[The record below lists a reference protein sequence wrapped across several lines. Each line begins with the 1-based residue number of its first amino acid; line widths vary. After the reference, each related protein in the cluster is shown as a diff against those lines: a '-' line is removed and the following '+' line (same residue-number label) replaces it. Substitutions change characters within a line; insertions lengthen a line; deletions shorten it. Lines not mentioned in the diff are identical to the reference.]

1 MFKRDAGAGA
11 TAATVQTVYAE
22 DDIGSTVLG
31 QYGNRRNGNST
42 APAGEM
48 ESTEVIYL
56 PTVSGPDRCGSTCGI
71 QGRCG
76 TRRRG

>member
-22 DDIGSTVLG
+22 DGIGSTVLG
-31 QYGNRRNGNST
+31 QYGNRRSGNST

-56 PTVSGPDRCGSTCGI
+56 PTVSGLIGAVRPAVSRAGVG
-71 QGRCG
+71 
-76 TRRRG
+76 